1 MLLASYSE
9 APSGACSHAPPLV
22 LLQGFDETLLQEL
35 AGPLA
40 YGDCELACRTHKPER
55 RTQPHIA

>member
-1 MLLASYSE
+1 MRLLQALVLTLLL
-9 APSGACSHAPPLV
+9 LV
-22 LLQGFDETLLQEL
+22 LLQGFDKTLLQEL
-35 AGPLA
+35 ASPLA